1 MIKDSLVYR
10 SLLVDDKISQQ
21 LREAVRALGPL
32 GKNFKDIIHDVEQL
46 ERATELRR
54 RRIEALN
61 YINNLTSRIALIES
75 SQDVSK
81 VLKGI
86 LKAALTLS
94 GTTRGM
100 IVLLDD
106 ATETGWRIHA
116 AQGLEGSDDDMKLS
130 RSLISQ
136 ILARG
141 EGIVTTNIQQ
151 DERFEAGKSLL
162 ASNIRS
168 VMATPIKSQE
178 GIIGGFY
185 VDSELSDNIF
195 QQEDLDILSAFADQT
210 AVTLSLAT
218 SLKAQ
223 RDLHMQSILALVHAV
238 EAADAYTAGHS
249 RRVGYYAQ
257 GIAQMLNMSDK
268 EVELLM
274 IGGYL
279 HDIGKIAMT
288 ANVSKA
294 STLTELEWEEMRK
307 HTIYGEGILRTSP
320 ALADILPAVRS
331 HHERWDGS
339 GYPDRLKGE
348 EIHLYARIIA
358 VADSFDAM
366 TTTRPY
372 RRAYDLE
379 HALAEIEGG
388 IGTLYE
394 EEVARAFLNAF
405 TQGLISHNR
414 PTDADEAI
422 IALMQN

>member
-1 MIKDSLVYR
+1 MK
-10 SLLVDDKISQQ
+10 KKPISQ
-21 LREAVRALGPL
+21 RFRDAVKALGPL
-32 GKNFKDIIHDVEQL
+32 GKNFKDIINEVEHL
-46 ERATELRR
+46 ERASDMRQ

-61 YINNLTSRIALIES
+61 YINNLTPKIARIES
-75 SQDVSK
+75 TQDVTE

-86 LKAALTLS
+86 LEAALTLTGAS
-94 GTTRGM
+94 RGI

-106 ATETGWRIHA
+106 TVEDGWRIYT
-116 AQGLEGSDDDMKLS
+116 AQDFESGEEDMRLS

-168 VMATPIKSQE
+168 VMATPIKVQE
-178 GIIGGFY
+178 GTIGGLY
-185 VDSELSDNIF
+185 IDSELSDNIF
-195 QQEDLDILSAFADQT
+195 QQEDLDILSAFADQA

-257 GIAQMLNMSDK
+257 GIAQVLGMNDK

-274 IGGYL
+274 IAGYL

-307 HTIYGEGILRTSP
+307 HTIYGEGILRNSP
-320 ALADILPAVRS
+320 ALAEILPAVRS

-339 GYPDRLKGE
+339 GYPDKIKGDN
-348 EIHLYARIIA
+348 IHPYARIIA

-372 RRAYDLE
+372 REAYDVS
-379 HALAEIEGG
+379 HALTEIEEG
-388 IGTLYE
+388 IGHAYE
-394 EEVARAFLNAF
+394 ERVARAFLSAF
-405 TQGLISHNR
+405 SRGIIRHNR

-422 IALMQN
+422 ISLMNDETPQQT

>member
-1 MIKDSLVYR
+1 M
-10 SLLVDDKISQQ
+10 DDKQISQQ

-32 GKNFKDIIHDVEQL
+32 GKSFKDIIHDVEQL

-75 SQDVSK
+75 SQDVSE
-81 VLKGI
+81 VLAGI

-94 GTTRGM
+94 GATRGM
-100 IVLLDD
+100 IVLLDNE
-106 ATETGWRIHA
+106 AKTGWRIHA
-116 AQGLEGSDDDMKLS
+116 AQGLEGEEDDMQLS

-185 VDSELSDNIF
+185 VDSQLSDNIF
-195 QQEDLDILSAFADQT
+195 QQEDLNILSAFADQA

-257 GIAQMLNMSDK
+257 GIAQMLDMSDK

-274 IGGYL
+274 IAGYL

-348 EIHLYARIIA
+348 DIHRYARIIA

-372 RRAYDLE
+372 RKAYHLE
-379 HALAEIEGG
+379 HALAEIESG

-394 EEVARAFLNAF
+394 EEVARAFLLAF
-405 TQGLISHNR
+405 AEGLITHNR

-422 IALMQN
+422 IALMQS

>member
-1 MIKDSLVYR
+1 M
-10 SLLVDDKISQQ
+10 DDKQISQQ

-32 GKNFKDIIHDVEQL
+32 GKSFKDIIHDVEKL

-75 SQDVSK
+75 SQDVTE
-81 VLKGI
+81 VLEGI
-86 LKAALTLS
+86 LKAALALS
-94 GTTRGM
+94 RATRGM

-106 ATETGWRIHA
+106 AAETGWRIHA
-116 AQGLEGSDDDMKLS
+116 AQGLEGEDDDIQLS

-185 VDSELSDNIF
+185 VDSPLSDNIF
-195 QQEDLDILSAFADQT
+195 QQEDLNILSAFADQA

-257 GIAQMLNMSDK
+257 GIAQMLDMHDK
-268 EVELLM
+268 EIELLM
-274 IGGYL
+274 IAGYL

-320 ALADILPAVRS
+320 ALANILPAVRS

-348 EIHLYARIIA
+348 NIHRYARIIA

-372 RRAYDLE
+372 RKAYDLE
-379 HALAEIEGG
+379 HALHEIEAG
-388 IGTLYE
+388 IDTLYE
-394 EEVARAFLNAF
+394 EEVARAFLTAF
-405 TQGLISHNR
+405 AEGLITHNR

-422 IALMQN
+422 IALMQH